1 MIDLAHPTRRLVPC
15 ALAALLVACG
25 GGDAD
30 DGAEGEPG
38 ETAEGTAAAQPTGS
52 APRSLEIDADPAE
65 LAVPIPPSF
74 DLEVTQPGE
83 YQIDVVSP
91 EEDPEIFLYL
101 DEQRL
106 ENDNDGGEGLNA
118 RVVRFLA
125 AGTYS
130 IRVVEHRAR
139 PMTARV
145 SARRLEPLTPVG
157 RLNLGQPLQ
166 VQFPE
171 IPLLQRPRN
180 IRDAARAATLEI
192 TEEGEY
198 TCTASASNGRDAIM
212 ALIRDGRVLGED
224 DDGGTGD
231 DAQITQRLTPGTY
244 VVRVWDWIKRGDM
257 IITVTCNAA

>member
-1 MIDLAHPTRRLVPC
+1 MTDLARHRHLVFC
-15 ALAALLVACG
+15 ALAASLVACG

-30 DGAEGEPG
+30 DGADDSDDP
-38 ETAEGTAAAQPTGS
+38 ETAEGTAAAQPAGA
-52 APRSLEIDADPAE
+52 APQELAIGAEPAE

-74 DLEVTQPGE
+74 DLEVTRAGE
-83 YQIDVVSP
+83 YQIDVRSADR
-91 EEDPEIFLYL
+91 DPEIFLYL
-101 DEQRL
+101 GDQRL
-106 ENDNDGGEGLNA
+106 EDDNDGGEGLNA

-125 AGTYS
+125 PGTYS

-145 SARRLEPLTPVG
+145 SAQLLEPLPPVG
-157 RLNLGQPLQ
+157 RLTLGQPLQ

-180 IRDAARAATLEI
+180 TRDAARAATLEI

-212 ALIRDGRVLGED
+212 ALVHEGRIVAED

-231 DAQITQRLTPGTY
+231 DAQISQRLTAGTY

-257 IITVTCNAA
+257 IITVTCNRG